1 MNLEDLQKQISKNVK
16 GIHVSVLDKSDIAS
30 STDHIATPL
39 LDLNR
44 IISGDLYK
52 GIPNRCLLSLVGPEH
67 CMKSSIMVL
76 IMAEA
81 QKKGYKPVIIDTERG
96 CSKEFCERWG
106 LDVSNCLYIYTP
118 FINKI
123 KTILAQI
130 KDAEDEKMIIGLDS
144 AGGLD
149 SAKTFTDALKDD
161 PKADQG
167 LLQKSIRSMLKM
179 FLNVCVMKNSV
190 GIVTG
195 HMYGKPGLFAT
206 EEVGGGKA
214 MKLFPNIMIKLNKKQ
229 IKVGTEVTGTEIKA
243 ITMKNRE
250 YPPFQQA
257 KISID
262 YIKGINPYAGLL
274 EICEKAGLIRKEGN
288 TYHYGEEKL
297 GFYNKASEKLEKY
310 PELLDELNVWLKSTG
325 YSTPYSTEKSTEKST
340 IIPGEE

>member
-1 MNLEDLQKQISKNVK
+1 MDLEKIQKQISKNVK
-16 GIHVSVLDKSDIAS
+16 GIHVSILSKSTIAD
-30 STDHIATPL
+30 STDYVKTPS

-44 IISGDLYK
+44 ILSGDIYK
-52 GIPNRCLLSLVGPEH
+52 GIPNRTLVSLVGPEH
-67 CMKSSIMVL
+67 CMKSSLMILLMV
-76 IMAEA
+76 EA
-81 QKKGYKPVIIDTERG
+81 QKKGYSPVIIDTERG
-96 CSKEFCERWG
+96 CSSEFCKRWG
-106 LDVSNCLYIYTP
+106 LDRENCLYIYTP
-118 FINKI
+118 FVNKV
-123 KTILAQI
+123 KTILAQL
-130 KDAEDEKMIIGLDS
+130 KDLDASKMIIGLDS

-149 SAKTFTDALKDD
+149 SEKTYTDALKDD

-167 LLQKSIRSMLKM
+167 LLQKSIRSMLKL
-179 FLNVCVMKNSV
+179 FLNLCIIGDSI

-214 MKLFPNIMIKLNKKQ
+214 MKLFPNIMIKLNKKP
-229 IKVGTEVTGTEIKA
+229 IKVGTEITGTEIKA

-274 EICEKAGLIRKEGN
+274 EILEKAELIKKEGN

-297 GFYNKASEKLEKY
+297 GFYNKASERLEKY

-325 YSTPYSTEKSTEKST
+325 YSTPCSTEKNIT
-340 IIPGEE
+340 IPGEE